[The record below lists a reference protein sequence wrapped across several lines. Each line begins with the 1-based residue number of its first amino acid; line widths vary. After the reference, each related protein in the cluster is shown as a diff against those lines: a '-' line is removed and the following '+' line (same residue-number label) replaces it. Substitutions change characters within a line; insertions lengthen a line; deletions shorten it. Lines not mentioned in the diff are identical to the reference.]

1 MGALQITRQKNAA
14 RDPSTKFLAHQL
26 IVSDVLQRFQA
37 WNAAIISGWVKRNEV
52 REREGFNPEPGLD
65 VFLEPL
71 NVQQVGATP
80 TGPTQ
85 AKPARPPAREPQASG
100 EDGDERT
107 SMVEAYRE
115 LVTERANRLVR
126 KETTTLRKLARKF
139 PEVKELEREVNRFYS
154 EFAEADADYRRESK
168 RQLSQWLGAGDD
180 IETLLVRWEQE
191 RSVRIVE
198 REMAK
203 WER

>member
-1 MGALQITRQKNAA
+1 
-14 RDPSTKFLAHQL
+14 L

-80 TGPTQ
+80 TGPAT
-85 AKPARPPAREPQASG
+85 PPRSPAREPQPSG
-100 EDGDERT
+100 EEDDGDERA
-107 SMVEAYRE
+107 SIFEAYRE

-126 KETTTLRKLARKF
+126 KEPTRLRFLAKKY
-139 PEVKELEREVNRFYS
+139 PEVKALELAIKTFYS
-154 EFAEADADYRRESK
+154 EFAGADAEYKRESK
-168 RQLSQWLGAGDD
+168 RQLSTWLAAGDD
-180 IETLLVRWEQE
+180 LEMLLVRWEHE
-191 RSVRIVE
+191 RAVEIVE
-198 REMAK
+198 REMSK
-203 WER
+203 WRDRT